1 MRVLLLGSTGQV
13 GSELA
18 RALLPIAEV
27 VAPVRP
33 QVDAADLDSLRAV
46 FVAARPDV
54 VVNAAAYT
62 AVDRA
67 EDEPERARRVN
78 ADAPG
83 LLARLAHEHGA
94 SLIHY
99 STDYVF
105 DGRRDGAYVE
115 TDATNPLSV
124 YGRTKLEGEDR
135 VRASGCAHLI
145 LRTSWVY
152 AAHGHNFV
160 RTMLRLARERQTL
173 SIVDDQ
179 VGSPT
184 WARAIAEATAAIL
197 SRAGHDRESVRAAL
211 AERGGLFHLTC
222 AGAVSW
228 CGFAQAIFEAIPDN
242 ERALQS
248 LAPISAAQ
256 YPSRAS
262 RPLNSRLS
270 CELLAR
276 VWHVALPEWKC
287 ALQLAAREFRPA
299 CEIRPAHPKRA

>member
-33 QVDAADLDSLRAV
+33 QCDAADLDSLQAA

-67 EDEPERARRVN
+67 EDEPALASVVN
-78 ADAPG
+78 AEAPG
-83 LLARLAHEHGA
+83 LLARLAREHGA

-105 DGRRDGAYVE
+105 DGRKDGAYDE

-124 YGRTKLEGEDR
+124 YGRTKLEGEEQ

-173 SIVDDQ
+173 SSSTIRWVAPP
-179 VGSPT
+179 GR
-184 WARAIAEATAAIL
+184 ARSRKRRRRSCPAPVTIAPRFAAH
-197 SRAGHDRESVRAAL
+197 SRRVAAC
-211 AERGGLFHLTC
+211 FT
-222 AGAVSW
+222 
-228 CGFAQAIFEAIPDN
+228 
-242 ERALQS
+242 
-248 LAPISAAQ
+248 
-256 YPSRAS
+256 
-262 RPLNSRLS
+262 
-270 CELLAR
+270 
-276 VWHVALPEWKC
+276 
-287 ALQLAAREFRPA
+287 
-299 CEIRPAHPKRA
+299 